1 VKRPLP
7 LIPRGPRRKR
17 PIRSQL
23 IFACPRVS
31 PEWELGT
38 LHALMK
44 PRPETRGPVEHRDG
58 QQPWLAGADEI
69 LTRTLADVH
78 DRLDTSLDLHRP
90 AAGEYHFFA
99 QFTPEQTPEILAL
112 ALLLSR
118 RLPHLWFVVDR
129 LFVLAG
135 VFHRRQ
141 FGYKLKLVPA
151 SNVHLPRA
159 LRAAPR
165 GLL

>member
-1 VKRPLP
+1 
-7 LIPRGPRRKR
+7 
-17 PIRSQL
+17 L

-38 LHALMK
+38 LQALMK

-58 QQPWLAGADEI
+58 QQPWPAGADEI
-69 LTRTLADVH
+69 LARTLADVH
-78 DRLDTSLDLHRP
+78 DRLGTSLDLHRP
-90 AAGEYHFFA
+90 TAGEYHLFA
-99 QFTPEQTPEILAL
+99 QYTPDQTPEILAL

-129 LFVLAG
+129 LFVHAG
-135 VFHRRQ
+135 AFHRRQ

-151 SNVHLPRA
+151 SNVHLPRPI
-159 LRAAPR
+159 RAALR